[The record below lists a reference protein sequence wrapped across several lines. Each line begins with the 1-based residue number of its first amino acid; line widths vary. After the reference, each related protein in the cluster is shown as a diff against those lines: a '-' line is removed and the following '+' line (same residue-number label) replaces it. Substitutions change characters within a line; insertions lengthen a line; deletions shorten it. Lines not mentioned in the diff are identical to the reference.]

1 MMIYKYSVSTE
12 DGYHITMLC
21 DEDGNAINLEEHA
34 DKWDPTTFMP
44 KDIVFENRD
53 ELLQWVAEYIVDG
66 LIVTFTREI
75 IN

>member
-1 MMIYKYSVSTE
+1 MFYKYSVSTE

-21 DEDGNAINLEEHA
+21 DENGDAGYPEEHA

-44 KDIVFENRD
+44 QDIVFDNRD